1 MNCDG
6 GGVPRTTSGID
17 QEDGS
22 SNTSHRP
29 SMSRGDSLSRF
40 RINILASTF
49 GKSVSRPQISTGAH
63 MRGWSKSLLRL
74 CARAICPSG
83 GCGWKLNQ
91 IKGEKTCAEE
101 TGGTDDARVPRLT
114 RAWVPSLDGTSHA
127 SRNCTSTPVQ
137 YKYVHDHVYDP
148 GSHVP
153 CHYIGLR
160 ASTVGQRMMARL
172 SAERT

>member
-29 SMSRGDSLSRF
+29 SMSRGDTLSRF
-40 RINILASTF
+40 RINILTSTT

-91 IKGEKTCAEE
+91 IKGKKRAQKKRAGWMTRVCRGSREHGSHLWMALPTRPE
-101 TGGTDDARVPRLT
+101 TVRVHQY
-114 RAWVPSLDGTSHA
+114 S
-127 SRNCTSTPVQ
+127 TSTCMTRCTTQ
-137 YKYVHDHVYDP
+137 
-148 GSHVP
+148 
-153 CHYIGLR
+153 
-160 ASTVGQRMMARL
+160 ARTSL
-172 SAERT
+172 ATTSGCEHRPWGRG